1 MLSKS
6 SIVPALPVESLA
18 RARQFYEDK
27 LGLKP
32 LEIRL
37 SGVLYECGNDTSLI
51 IYEAKAAK
59 SEHIA
64 AIFEVQNLQREVT
77 TLEKKGIVFG
87 EYDLQDSSTVDKL
100 TSLSAGNVACFQDS
114 EGNILALVQIGMLLE
129 IKERLTPFQK

>member
-6 SIVPALPVESLA
+6 SIVPTLPVESLA

-32 LEIRL
+32 LEIRS

-59 SEHIA
+59 SQHIA
-64 AIFEVQNLQREVT
+64 AIFEVQNLQREVK
-77 TLEKKGIVFG
+77 TLEGKGIVFC

-100 TSLSAGNVACFQDS
+100 TSLSTGNVASFQDS

-129 IKERLTPFQK
+129 IKERLTPFPE